1 MSLDRLQDAFQFLNP
16 ELQQD
21 GGILPCEGPPVW
33 QGSGGGDTPAQ
44 SAVAP
49 REVGVVLCVR

>member
-33 QGSGGGDTPAQ
+33 QGSGGATHPHSLLWLLERLG
-44 SAVAP
+44 
-49 REVGVVLCVR
+49 